1 MNMDAAKTQ
10 SKTQKQ
16 KTGKKQTAKRQLRNT
31 EISYLCMELSLLI
44 HAGVGVADG
53 LALLAE
59 ETGHGLER
67 HLLIEMSQRMDQGE
81 SLPEVLRKAG
91 CFPDYMSGLVEVG
104 ERSGRMEE
112 ALSSLSV
119 YYEDRER
126 RERHIRSAL
135 MYPVLLLF
143 LMLIVVLLLLSRV
156 LPVFNQV
163 YSSLGGRLTGLAG
176 GLLTAGQWLNSIMPL
191 LCGVLILLAVLVAV
205 FSGMPA
211 FREKFLAVWQKKWGD
226 KGLSRKLNDARLA
239 QGLAMG
245 LKSGLPL
252 EEALILASELQ
263 AGPPEAK
270 ARCQKC
276 AEQLAAGEELSTVL
290 KESGMLPPA
299 ACRLLTLGMR
309 GGYGDT
315 VMDEVARR
323 LTEESETALDNR
335 IDYIEPILVLAA
347 SVLVG
352 IILLSVML
360 PLMDIMSAIG

>member
-1 MNMDAAKTQ
+1 MDAAKMPE
-10 SKTQKQ
+10 QKAH
-16 KTGKKQTAKRQLRNT
+16 KKQAKRKLLGNT
-31 EISYLCMELSLLI
+31 EISYLCMELSLLV

-67 HLLIEMSQRMDQGE
+67 RMLIDMAQSMDRGA
-81 SLPEVLRKAG
+81 SLPEVLREAG
-91 CFPDYMSGLVEVG
+91 CFPRYMSGLVEVG

-112 ALSSLSV
+112 ALSSLSD

-126 RERHIRSAL
+126 RERRVRSAL

-143 LMLIVVLLLLSRV
+143 LMLIVVVLLLSRV
-156 LPVFNQV
+156 LPVFDQV
-163 YSSLGGRLTGLAG
+163 YASLGGRLTGFAE
-176 GLLTAGQWLNSIMPL
+176 GLLTIGQWLNSIMPL
-191 LCGVLILLAVLVAV
+191 LCVILLLFVVFIGA
-205 FSGMPA
+205 FSGIA
-211 FREKFLAVWQKKWGD
+211 SFREALLARWQKSRGD

-239 QGLAMG
+239 QGLAMC

-252 EEALILASELQ
+252 EEALVLAAELQ
-263 AGPPEAK
+263 AGPAEAK
-270 ARCQKC
+270 KRCRSC
-276 AEQLAAGEELSTVL
+276 AEQLAGGQELSVAL
-290 KESGMLPPA
+290 KESGMLPPS

-315 VMDEVARR
+315 VMGEVARR
-323 LTEESETALDNR
+323 LTEESETALDDR

-352 IILLSVML
+352 IILLAVML
-360 PLMDIMSAIG
+360 PLMNIMSAIG